1 MKFCDECKI
10 SINDG
15 EEIEIHSKNLCEDC
29 YIDARMPK
37 MSKALYNNDS
47 DFMQRLQNSYSVR
60 KQQFH

>member
-1 MKFCDECKI
+1 MKHCEKCKA
-10 SINDG
+10 SIND
-15 EEIEIHSKNLCEDC
+15 ENVIIFQAKVLCEDC
-29 YIDARMPK
+29 FIDAQMPK